1 MIVALVGCCMGGGQT
16 GLNAAAP
23 TGYPTAIRATAASWM
38 LGMGRLGSVPGSSIG
53 GAPMS
58 FGWSFTTIF
67 RVPAIP
73 ADLAALAITINGR
86 DAARACVQAIGG

>member
-1 MIVALVGCCMGGGQT
+1 MGGGQT
-16 GLNAAAP
+16 GLNVSAP

-53 GAPMS
+53 GVPM
-58 FGWSFTTIF
+58 SFTTIF

-86 DAARACVQAIGG
+86 DADRAHVQAIGG